1 LLDLKFVRDNLAAVR
16 QACENRRAAVDLDG
30 FAALDQRRR
39 DLLPELEGLRA
50 RRNEV
55 SASVGKAKQQKAAG
69 PDLAPV
75 YAEMKEVGSRIKALE
90 DELKAVQDQLDALLL
105 TIPNLPHASAPV
117 GAGEEDNPVAA
128 VWGDKPAFD
137 FEPLNH
143 WDIGEA
149 LDIIDFERAAKITGA
164 RFAVLKGAGAR
175 LERAITAY
183 MLDLHTTRHGY
194 TEILPPFMVNSR
206 AMTGTGQLPKFAED
220 LFRLQGTD
228 YWLIPTA
235 EVPVTNLHLDEVLDA
250 EALPICYTAYTP
262 CFRAEAG
269 SHGKDVRGLI
279 RQHQFDKV
287 ELVRFVRP
295 DESYAHLEELT
306 ANAEAVLQGLG
317 LHYRKVVLCT
327 GDMGFSAAKTYDLEV
342 WLPGQGTYREI
353 SSCSNFEDFQARRIN
368 VRYKEKGQKGTRLV
382 HTLNGSGLAVGRS
395 LVAVL
400 ENYQQADGGV
410 RIPPAL
416 VPYMGGLEVIAPRR
430 G

>member
-1 LLDLKFVRDNLAAVR
+1 MLDLKFVRENLDAVR
-16 QACENRRAAVDLDG
+16 QACENRRTAVDLDG

-55 SASVGKAKQQKAAG
+55 SAQVGKAKQQKQSG
-69 PDLAPV
+69 QDLAPV
-75 YAEMKEVGSRIKALE
+75 YAEMKEVGGRIKALE
-90 DELKAVQDQLDALLL
+90 DEVKAVQDQLEALLL
-105 TIPNLPHASAPV
+105 TIPNLPHASVPI
-117 GAGEEDNPVAA
+117 GAGEEDNPVVS
-128 VWGDKPAFD
+128 VWGEKPSFD

-164 RFAVLKGAGAR
+164 RFAVLRGPGAR

-183 MLDLHTTRHGY
+183 MLDLHTTKHGY

-220 LFRLQGTD
+220 LFKLQGTD

-250 EALPICYTAYTP
+250 ESLPIRYTAYTP

-279 RQHQFDKV
+279 RLHQFDKV

-295 DESYAHLEELT
+295 EESYTHLEELT

-327 GDMGFSAAKTYDLEV
+327 GDMGFSSAKTYDLEV
-342 WLPGQGTYREI
+342 WLPGQQKYREI
-353 SSCSNFEDFQARRIN
+353 SSCSNFEDFQARRMN
-368 VRYKEKGQKGTRLV
+368 VRCKEKGQKGTTLV
-382 HTLNGSGLAVGRS
+382 HTLNGSGLAVGRTM
-395 LVAVL
+395 VAVL
-400 ENYQQADGGV
+400 ENYQQADGSV
-410 RIPPAL
+410 QIPPAL
-416 VPYMGGLEVIAPRR
+416 APYMGGLEVIAARQV
-430 G
+430 

>member
-1 LLDLKFVRDNLAAVR
+1 MLDLKFVRDNLAAVR

-55 SASVGKAKQQKAAG
+55 SAQVGKAKQQKAAG
-69 PDLAPV
+69 QDLAPV
-75 YAEMKEVGSRIKALE
+75 YAEMKEVGQRIKALE
-90 DELKAVQDQLDALLL
+90 DELKTVQDQLDALLL
-105 TIPNLPHASAPV
+105 TIPNLPHASVPV

-128 VWGDKPAFD
+128 VWGDKPVFD

-164 RFAVLKGAGAR
+164 RFAVLRGAGAR

-183 MLDLHTTRHGY
+183 MLDLHTTKHGY

-235 EVPVTNLHLDEVLDA
+235 EVPVTNLHLDEVLSA
-250 EALPICYTAYTP
+250 EDLPICYTAYTP

-295 DESYAHLEELT
+295 EESYAHLEELT

-342 WLPGQGTYREI
+342 WLPGQQKYREI

-368 VRYKEKGQKGTRLV
+368 VRYKEKGQKGARLV
-382 HTLNGSGLAVGRS
+382 HTLNGSGLAVGRT